1 MVIDYIAIGRDIL
14 GNVINCKVIPGKLV
28 APQHQL
34 FVMDLKISKKRR
46 IKRIRAKR
54 INWWKLKTEKGEELR
69 QKLAEFMVREDEKE
83 ELIWDNTY
91 AKRYWVKVGQRP
103 TQRKNL
109 FGGMKRYR
117 KQWRRGLHLSNGT
130 RTN

>member
-1 MVIDYIAIGRDIL
+1 MVIDYIAIHRDIL
-14 GNVINCKVIPGKLV
+14 GNVINCKVIPRKLV

-54 INWWKLKTEKGEELR
+54 INWWKLKTEKGKKLR

-83 ELIWDNTY
+83 KLIWDNTY
-91 AKRYWVKVGQRP
+91 AKRYCVKVGQRP
-103 TQRKNL
+103 T
-109 FGGMKRYR
+109 
-117 KQWRRGLHLSNGT
+117 
-130 RTN
+130 